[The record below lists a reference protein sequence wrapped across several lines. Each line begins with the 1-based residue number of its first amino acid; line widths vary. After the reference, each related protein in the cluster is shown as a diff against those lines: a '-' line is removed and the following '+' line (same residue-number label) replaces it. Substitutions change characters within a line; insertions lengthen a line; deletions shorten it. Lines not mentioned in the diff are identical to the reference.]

1 MKSRVLAY
9 DLSTLLAAALGRLEG
24 RAWNSAQVASIVQLE
39 ADPGSTMTYLSIAGA
54 CCTLPC
60 APASLFT

>member
-39 ADPGSTMTYLSIAGA
+39 ADPGFTTTYLSTAGA
-54 CCTLPC
+54 CCTLPY